1 MPIARVFPRRTSAT
15 PDDEYAFVGEPPFVE
30 FLPSD
35 ITEVHVSVTFTWDIP
50 FARHLVQ
57 TWRHI
62 APVKIG
68 GPTLGSPALDFE
80 PGMYLKQGYLFTS
93 RGCPNNCWF
102 CDVPRREGQLREL
115 DVKEGWNI
123 LDSNLLACSEGHVRK
138 VFDMLCHRKEK
149 VLLTGGLEA
158 ERLREWHV
166 ELFEKAKVQEA
177 FFAYD
182 LPDDLP
188 ALKTAAKILTKSA
201 WYRERKV
208 RCYVLCGYK
217 GDTPEAA
224 ERRCKDVLELGYY
237 PFAMFY
243 RDAQGKS
250 EKSHEWAAMQ
260 TKWTRPAAINSV
272 KRALKQSSD
281 PLSYIPLLP

>member
-35 ITEVHVSVTFTWDIP
+35 IAEVHVSVTFTWDIP

-68 GPTLGSPALDFE
+68 GPALGSPALDFE

-102 CDVPRREGQLREL
+102 CDVPRREGPLREL
-115 DVKEGWNI
+115 NVKEGWNI

-188 ALKTAAKILTKSA
+188 ALKTAHGTGNARSGATSYAVTKETRRKPQKDDAKTYLNSAIIHSPCSTATLKEKARSLTSGPP
-201 WYRERKV
+201 
-208 RCYVLCGYK
+208 C
-217 GDTPEAA
+217 
-224 ERRCKDVLELGYY
+224 RRSGHD
-237 PFAMFY
+237 
-243 RDAQGKS
+243 RQ
-250 EKSHEWAAMQ
+250 
-260 TKWTRPAAINSV
+260 R
-272 KRALKQSSD
+272 
-281 PLSYIPLLP
+281 